1 MLEEAAVLGCER
13 GLDDVIGDLFERH
26 GVVVQNA
33 ALADL
38 GAVAVEE
45 FDRVLAGV
53 DLVLVELADGGD
65 GEDIQHREASG
76 AQRQALGNRLVQ
88 KALPS
93 GEAETRKEAGD
104 GVPAVLQR
112 LP

>member
-1 MLEEAAVLGCER
+1 
-13 GLDDVIGDLFERH
+13 
-26 GVVVQNA
+26 VQNA

-65 GEDIQHREASG
+65 GEDIENREASG
-76 AQRQALGNRLVQ
+76 AQRQALGNRFVQ